1 MNARGQLG
9 RSGEHAAV
17 EYLRQHGFRIVETN
31 HRSPLGE
38 VDIIG
43 QEGDTLVFVEVKSR
57 SDSGYA
63 QPYESVG
70 VRKRDRIRRLA
81 LQYLSSIPG
90 PDRAVRFDVV
100 SVVVGPDALRVEH
113 IRDAF

>member
-1 MNARGQLG
+1 MNTRGQLG
-9 RSGEHAAV
+9 RSGERAAAD
-17 EYLRQHGFRIVETN
+17 YLRRSGFQILETN

-57 SDSGYA
+57 ADSSYA
-63 QPYESVG
+63 EPYESVG
-70 VRKRDRIRRLA
+70 ARKRDRIRRLA
-81 LQYLSSIPG
+81 LEYLNSVPG
-90 PDRAVRFDVV
+90 PDRAVRFDVI
-100 SVVVGPDALRVEH
+100 SVVVGPGPLRIEH